1 MQDFN
6 STPIVPDLDTQLD
19 DIIRAVCLAEDNWR
33 LDDRIRL
40 ATRLTR
46 G

>member
-1 MQDFN
+1 MQDIN
-6 STPIVPDLDTQLD
+6 PTLIMPDLETQLED
-19 DIIRAVCLAEDNWR
+19 SVHAVCLAEDNWR

>member
-1 MQDFN
+1 MQDIN
-6 STPIVPDLDTQLD
+6 PTLIMPDLKTQLEA
-19 DIIRAVCLAEDNWR
+19 IVHAVSLAEDNWR